1 MLPVSGQVAVY
12 DRANERVLLFDAGG
26 RFLRVALNNVR
37 DVADLTADA
46 RGRLWVTFTSSAEF
60 HVFS

>member
-1 MLPVSGQVAVY
+1 MLPVSGHVAVY
-12 DRANERVLLFDAGG
+12 DRAYERVMLFDAGG
-26 RFLRVALNNVR
+26 RFLRVALDNLP

-46 RGRLWVTFTSSAEF
+46 RGRLWVTFTNRAEL